1 MSILN
6 KKSGGKRKSQ
16 ITMNPIVTET
26 GKEIVFIGDLDFSKL
41 YKNASSGNMKK
52 TLSAAAKKQTRL
64 PHIGLQR

>member
-1 MSILN
+1 
-6 KKSGGKRKSQ
+6 
-16 ITMNPIVTET
+16 MNPIVTET